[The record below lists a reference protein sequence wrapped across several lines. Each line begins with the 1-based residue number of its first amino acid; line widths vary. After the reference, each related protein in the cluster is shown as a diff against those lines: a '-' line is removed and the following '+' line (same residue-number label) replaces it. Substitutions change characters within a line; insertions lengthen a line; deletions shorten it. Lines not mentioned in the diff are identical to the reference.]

1 MKNLFELIIQAH
13 PDFANEIEG
22 CADNE
27 IARFEQ
33 ICPVP
38 MPADYKAFL
47 AFMGKNQGRIK
58 VYCRPKTERTSS
70 VGNYSVSID
79 YDTIFNDYLYK
90 FKQFKK
96 RNKNVTDNTPT
107 ILTGDLRE
115 FGEDP
120 ANFFYFGLN
129 HLGNDNGNLFLDV
142 RTPLL
147 KVVEIDWYTRGILSI
162 APSFVEYLFNDF
174 FKREASTY
182 LHNRKWMD
190 KA

>member
-1 MKNLFELIIQAH
+1 MKNLFEHIIQAH
-13 PDFANEIEG
+13 PDFATEIEG
-22 CADNE
+22 CTDDE
-27 IARFEQ
+27 IVRLEG

-47 AFMGKNQGRIK
+47 AYMGKKQGRIK
-58 VYCRPKTERTSS
+58 VYCRPKSERTSS

-79 YDTIFNDYLYK
+79 YDTILNDYLHK

-96 RNKNVTDNTPT
+96 LNKNITYNTPD
-107 ILTGDLRE
+107 ILTGNLRE

-120 ANFFYFGLN
+120 ANYFYFGLN

-147 KVVEIDWYTRGILSI
+147 KVVELDWYTRGVVAI
-162 APSFVEYLFNDF
+162 APSFIEYLFAEH

-182 LHNRKWMD
+182 LHNREWMD